1 MKRVIEVDADLI
13 ELIPLYLQNR
23 RDEVP
28 QFNALLDA
36 GNYAALWGIA
46 HKLHGS
52 GGGFGFDFLTELG
65 VRMEESA
72 KSCDK
77 AALCAQAAELK
88 DFLDS
93 VEVRPVAT
101 T

>member
-1 MKRVIEVDADLI
+1 MKRVIDVDADLI

-28 QFNALLDA
+28 QLNALLDA
-36 GNYAALWGIA
+36 GDFTSLWGIA

-65 VRMEESA
+65 VRMEKSA
-72 KSCDK
+72 KACDK
-77 AALCAQAAELK
+77 AGLYAQVAELK

-93 VEVRPVAT
+93 VEVRSIPTA
-101 T
+101 